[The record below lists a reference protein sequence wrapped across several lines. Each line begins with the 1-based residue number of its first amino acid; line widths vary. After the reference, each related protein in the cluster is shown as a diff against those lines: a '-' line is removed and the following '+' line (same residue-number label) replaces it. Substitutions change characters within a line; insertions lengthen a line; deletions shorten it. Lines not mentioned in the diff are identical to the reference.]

1 MKTANSSHSATG
13 YGSALLGS
21 AQDSP
26 VRRRVRVQ
34 LLLTLWALTANAVG
48 VAVVI
53 LLGTVGIPNPDVF
66 APEVHDIAFMYLPIY
81 VVVAFVVGATWGTS
95 IVMRM
100 LRWAADADAVPT
112 ERQARSAFRAPW
124 VLAAMQAVLWIIGTA
139 LVTTLYGLRDPQL
152 VPKSMLVS
160 LFSAV
165 VVCAA
170 SYLLTEFAMRPY
182 AALALAAHPDMRRRD
197 LTARALVTWLL
208 GSGVPVVGVVLV
220 VAFGAADD
228 RTTKGDL
235 LLSVGI
241 IGVMSFC
248 TGLLLTYLGT
258 DRIGAPLR
266 SVIHGME
273 RVRRDGR
280 TDTIVVY
287 DGTEMGELQAGFNA
301 MVDGLVER
309 ERLRDLFGRHVGP
322 DVVRAALDRGVRLG
336 GETRDV
342 GVLFVDVVG
351 STRMATRLP
360 PHEVVE
366 TLNRFFGV
374 VVAAVNRRDGLIN
387 KFEGDAALAVFGAP
401 APHPDPAGAALD
413 AAAEIARE
421 LAAANL
427 GIDAGIGV
435 SYGEVVAGNIGA
447 EDRYEYTVI
456 GDPVNESA
464 RLSELAKRDTRLPLA
479 SERAIAAAVS
489 DDARAWN
496 AVDAIVLRGRTA
508 PTQLYQ
514 PASDAPGQ

>member
-1 MKTANSSHSATG
+1 MNLSHSTTE
-13 YGSALLGS
+13 YGSILLGS
-21 AQDSP
+21 RRDSP
-26 VRRRVRVQ
+26 QRRRGRVQ
-34 LLLTLWALTANAVG
+34 LLLTLWVLTANAVG
-48 VAVVI
+48 VGVVI

-66 APEVHDIAFMYLPIY
+66 APEVHDIVFVYLPIY
-81 VVVAFVVGATWGTS
+81 VVVAFVVGAALGTAV
-95 IVMRM
+95 VMRM
-100 LRWAADADAVPT
+100 LRWASDTDPAPT
-112 ERQARSAFRAPW
+112 RQEARSAFRAPW
-124 VLAAMQAVLWIIGTA
+124 VLAAMQAVLWIVGTA
-139 LVTTLYGLRDPQL
+139 LVATLYGMRDPEL
-152 VPKSMLVS
+152 IPKAVLVS

-182 AALALAAHPDMRRRD
+182 AALALAAHPSMRRRD
-197 LTARALVTWLL
+197 LTVRALVTWLL
-208 GSGVPVVGVVLV
+208 GSGVPVLGVVLV

-228 RTTKGDL
+228 RTTKPDL

-241 IGVMSFC
+241 IGAISFC

-266 SVIHGME
+266 SVISGME
-273 RVRRDGR
+273 QVRRDGR
-280 TDTIVVY
+280 TETIVVY

-301 MVDGLVER
+301 MVDGLTER

-336 GETRDV
+336 GEIRYV

-351 STRMATRLP
+351 STTMATRLP

-374 VVAAVNRRDGLIN
+374 VVSAVNRRGGLIN

-401 APHPDPAGAALD
+401 TPHPDPAGAALE

-421 LAAANL
+421 LAAADL
-427 GIDAGIGV
+427 GIEAGVGV

-479 SERAIAAAVS
+479 SERAVAAAAEHS
-489 DDARAWN
+489 WN
-496 AVDAIVLRGRTA
+496 AADAVVLRGRAT
-508 PTQLYQ
+508 PTRLYQ
-514 PASDAPGQ
+514 PEA

>member
-1 MKTANSSHSATG
+1 MNLSHSTTE
-13 YGSALLGS
+13 YGSVLLGS
-21 AQDSP
+21 RRDSP
-26 VRRRVRVQ
+26 ERRRGRVQ
-34 LLLTLWALTANAVG
+34 LLLTLWVLAANAVG

-53 LLGTVGIPNPDVF
+53 LLATVGIPNPDVL
-66 APEVHDIAFMYLPIY
+66 APEVRDIVFVYLPIY
-81 VVVAFVVGATWGTS
+81 VVVAFVVGAALGTA
-95 IVMRM
+95 VVVRM
-100 LRWAADADAVPT
+100 LRWASDDEPAPS
-112 ERQARSAFRAPW
+112 RQQARSVFRAPW
-124 VLAAMQAVLWIIGTA
+124 VLAAMQATLWIIGTA
-139 LVTTLYGLRDPQL
+139 LVATLYGVRDPEL
-152 VPKSMLVS
+152 IPKALLVS
-160 LFSAV
+160 LFSAA

-170 SYLLTEFAMRPY
+170 SYLFTEFAMRPY

-197 LTARALVTWLL
+197 LTVRALVTWLL
-208 GSGVPVVGVVLV
+208 GSGVPVAGVVLV
-220 VAFGAADD
+220 VAFGTADE

-258 DRIGAPLR
+258 ERIGAPLR

-273 RVRRDGR
+273 NVRRDGR
-280 TDTIVVY
+280 TEAIVVY

-301 MVDGLVER
+301 MVDGLAER

-336 GETRDV
+336 GETRSV
-342 GVLFVDVVG
+342 GVRFVDVVG
-351 STRMATRLP
+351 STTLAARRP

-401 APHPDPAGAALD
+401 TSHPDPAGAALD

-421 LAAANL
+421 LAAADL
-427 GIDAGIGV
+427 GIEAGVGV

-479 SERAIAAAVS
+479 SERAVAAASGVREQS
-489 DDARAWN
+489 WN
-496 AVDAIVLRGRTA
+496 AADAVVLRGRTA
-508 PTQLYQ
+508 PTRLYR
-514 PASDAPGQ
+514 PEA

>member
-1 MKTANSSHSATG
+1 MNMSHSTTE
-13 YGSALLGS
+13 YGSVLLGS
-21 AQDSP
+21 RRDSP
-26 VRRRVRVQ
+26 ERRRGRVQ
-34 LLLTLWALTANAVG
+34 LLLTLWVLAANAVG

-53 LLGTVGIPNPDVF
+53 LLATVGIPYPDVF
-66 APEVHDIAFMYLPIY
+66 AAEVRDIVFVYLPIY
-81 VVVAFVVGATWGTS
+81 VVAAFVVGAALGTA
-95 IVMRM
+95 VVVRM
-100 LRWAADADAVPT
+100 LRWASDTEPAPT
-112 ERQARSAFRAPW
+112 RRQARSAFRAPW
-124 VLAAMQAVLWIIGTA
+124 VLAAMQAILWIVGTV
-139 LVTTLYGLRDPQL
+139 LVTTLYGIRDPEL
-152 VPKSMLVS
+152 IPKSLLIS
-160 LFSAV
+160 LFSAA

-170 SYLLTEFAMRPY
+170 SYLFTEFAMRPY

-197 LTARALVTWLL
+197 LTVRALVTWLL
-208 GSGVPVVGVVLV
+208 GSGVPAAGVVLV

-228 RTTKGDL
+228 RTTKRDL

-273 RVRRDGR
+273 NVRRDGR
-280 TDTIVVY
+280 TETIVVY

-301 MVDGLVER
+301 MVDGLTER

-351 STRMATRLP
+351 STALATRLP

-401 APHPDPAGAALD
+401 TPHPDPAGAALD

-421 LAAANL
+421 LAAADL
-427 GIDAGIGV
+427 GIDAGVGV

-479 SERAIAAAVS
+479 SERAVAAAS
-489 DDARAWN
+489 GIREQSWN
-496 AVDAIVLRGRTA
+496 AADAVVLRGRTA

-514 PASDAPGQ
+514 PEV

>member
-1 MKTANSSHSATG
+1 MKSERDGDAAAEVPQGATE
-13 YGSALLGS
+13 YGSVLLGS
-21 AQDSP
+21 RRDSP
-26 VRRRVRVQ
+26 ARRRARVQ
-34 LLLTLWALTANAVG
+34 LLLTVSVVTANAVG
-48 VAVVI
+48 VAVVL

-66 APEVHDIAFMYLPIY
+66 AAEVRDVAFVYLPIY
-81 VVVAFVVGATWGTS
+81 VVAAFVVGASFGTA
-95 IVMRM
+95 VVLRM
-100 LRWAADADAVPT
+100 LRWSTDTETAPT
-112 ERQARSAFRAPW
+112 QEEARSAFRAPW
-124 VLAAMQAVLWIIGTA
+124 VLTTMQAVLWIVGTA
-139 LVTTLYGLRDPQL
+139 SMTTLYGLRDPEL
-152 VPKSMLVS
+152 IPKALLVS
-160 LFSAV
+160 LFSAA

-182 AALALAAHPDMRRRD
+182 AALALAAHPAMRRRG
-197 LTARALVTWLL
+197 LTTRSLVTWLL
-208 GSGVPVVGVVLV
+208 GSGVPVAGIVLV

-228 RTTKGDL
+228 RTTKRDL

-266 SVIHGME
+266 SVILGME

-280 TDTIVVY
+280 TETIAVY

-301 MVDGLVER
+301 MVDGLTER

-322 DVVRAALDRGVRLG
+322 DVVRAALDRGVQLG

-351 STRMATRLP
+351 STTMASRLP
-360 PHEVVE
+360 PHEVVD

-374 VVAAVNRRDGLIN
+374 IVAAVHRRDGLIN

-401 APHPDPAGAALD
+401 TPHPDPAGAALA
-413 AAAEIARE
+413 AAAEITRE
-421 LAAANL
+421 LAAADL
-427 GIDAGIGV
+427 GIEAGVGV

-479 SERAIAAAVS
+479 SERAVTAATGEQH
-489 DDARAWN
+489 WK
-496 AVDAIVLRGRTA
+496 AVDKVVLRGRQA

-514 PASDAPGQ
+514 PEE

>member
-1 MKTANSSHSATG
+1 MTSEDSNPTRSAAE
-13 YGSALLGS
+13 YGSILLGS
-21 AQDSP
+21 RSDSP
-26 VRRRVRVQ
+26 VRRRIRVQ
-34 LLLTLWALTANAVG
+34 LLLTLSVLTANAVG

-66 APEVHDIAFMYLPIY
+66 APDLHDIDFVFLPLY
-81 VVVAFVVGATWGTS
+81 VVAAFIVGAAWGTAV
-95 IVMRM
+95 VMRM
-100 LRWAADADAVPT
+100 LRWSAAIDPVPT
-112 ERQARSAFRAPW
+112 EQDARSAFRAPR
-124 VLAAMQAVLWIIGTA
+124 VLTAMQAVLWIVGTA
-139 LVTTLYGLRDPQL
+139 LQTTLYGMRNPDLI
-152 VPKSMLVS
+152 PKSLLVS

-165 VVCAA
+165 VVCAT
-170 SYLLTEFAMRPY
+170 SYLLIEFAMRPY
-182 AALALAAHPDMRRRD
+182 AALALAAYPRMHRRGLTMR
-197 LTARALVTWLL
+197 AMVTWFL
-208 GSGVPVVGVVLV
+208 GSGVPVAGIVLV
-220 VAFGAADD
+220 VAFGVADD
-228 RTTKGDL
+228 RTTKRDL

-241 IGVMSFC
+241 LGVTSFF

-301 MVDGLVER
+301 MVDGLTER

-322 DVVRAALDRGVRLG
+322 DVVHAALDRGVQLG
-336 GETRDV
+336 GETRNV

-351 STRMATRLP
+351 STTLATRLP

-374 VVAAVNRRDGLIN
+374 VVAAVHQRGGLIN

-401 APHPDPAGAALD
+401 TPHPDPAAAALA
-413 AAAEIARE
+413 AAAEIASE

-427 GIDAGIGV
+427 GIEAGVGV
-435 SYGEVVAGNIGA
+435 SYGEVVAGNVGA

-464 RLSELAKRDTRLPLA
+464 RLSELAKRDTRRPLA
-479 SERAIAAAVS
+479 SERAVAAASVEDGKNWQATDS
-489 DDARAWN
+489 
-496 AVDAIVLRGRTA
+496 VVLRGREA
-508 PTQLYQ
+508 PTLLYQ
-514 PASDAPGQ
+514 PEV